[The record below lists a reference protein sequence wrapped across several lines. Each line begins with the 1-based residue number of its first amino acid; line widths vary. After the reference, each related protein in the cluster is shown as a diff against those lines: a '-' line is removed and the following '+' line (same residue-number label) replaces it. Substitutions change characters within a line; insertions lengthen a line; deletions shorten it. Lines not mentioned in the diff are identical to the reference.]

1 MLNELIELFK
11 GIDWPSL
18 VFGAILGAIIPALG
32 KWIIS
37 LFKKRE
43 ETYHLSLIRGEASN
57 YSSMSEGDVSVS
69 IRYKDEDYIG
79 VLSVLEIGFENDGL
93 NAISFANHFDKPI
106 IIRSD
111 TYKIVDVQ
119 NISEDRIKT
128 NVSLSDGVVQVSWGL
143 LKKGERIVVRLV
155 GECIKCED
163 GNTKERCTFYD
174 SLSFSVRS
182 DCVDYIAPRRVTFK
196 YLALVS
202 FVACLLFGV
211 VHYLSIDK
219 KDYREEV
226 YSFNIEGE
234 SLSGH
239 LEYDDDTNVY
249 TLSQSD
255 SLKPPYR
262 LFDLNRYPRITVYR
276 AVNQRTFIIL
286 LYFGMWLLFLLL
298 SAFIVA
304 SEKKHDNRKVFED

>member
-1 MLNELIELFK
+1 MLGEIIELFK

-18 VFGAILGAIIPALG
+18 IIGALLAYIIPALG
-32 KWIIS
+32 RWIFS
-37 LFKKRE
+37 LFKKKE
-43 ETYHLSLIRGEASN
+43 ENYHLSLICGETSN

-69 IRYKDEDYIG
+69 IQYKGEDYTG
-79 VLSVLEIGFENDGL
+79 VLSVLEIGLENDGR

-106 IIRSD
+106 MIRSKV
-111 TYKIVDVQ
+111 YKIVDVQ
-119 NISEDRIKT
+119 NISEDKLKAK
-128 NVSLSDGVVQVSWGL
+128 VALSEGIVQVSWGL

-155 GECIKCED
+155 GEYIECED
-163 GNTKERCTFYD
+163 NNTKERSTFYD